1 MTSPGFTAAP
11 AGTASAIAGAIATI
25 AAVTWRTETQSPVG
39 IRYLLHVRLR
49 GMRFGC
55 HGEPLPVASFFGV
68 TEIARLV
75 AASARAPIS
84 CDDPIASNVQFF
96 FISQKKIHFSKAN
109 EQDFGMSSRG
119 SRYRQIES
127 RVRLT

>member
-1 MTSPGFTAAP
+1 MISPGFTAAP
-11 AGTASAIAGAIATI
+11 AGTASAIASAIATI
-25 AAVTWRTETQSPVG
+25 ATGTWRTETQSPVG

-55 HGEPLPVASFFGV
+55 HGEPVPVASFVGV

-96 FISQKKIHFSKAN
+96 SLVSRKIILVSLMDEAL
-109 EQDFGMSSRG
+109 ELR
-119 SRYRQIES
+119 RE
-127 RVRLT
+127 VRARRRLEVN

>member
-1 MTSPGFTAAP
+1 MPSPGFTAAP
-11 AGTASAIAGAIATI
+11 AGTASAIASAIATI
-25 AAVTWRTETQSPVG
+25 ATGTWRTETQSPVG

-96 FISQKKIHFSKAN
+96 SLVRRKFILARLMNRTSGCRH
-109 EQDFGMSSRG
+109 EVRG
-119 SRYRQIES
+119 IGKLNPEND
-127 RVRLT
+127 